1 MFLSLFFLF
10 FYRIS
15 FAFFAMIFLRAKK
28 VRGTGEYEGRLDMRV
43 KKVTQRK
50 VVVILLISVLV
61 MLFAGCAGEKKKK
74 DEETIQVPE
83 DTLLGYTY
91 SEVYTPYQL
100 SACDVKVEMVQPE
113 DSELMVT
120 KLLAGDSDYDFM
132 VLSTDSSLATD
143 ILRTGAYYSLNDI
156 PETAGLLDRYHA
168 YIKEAATAENG
179 DIWMIPCGVNVSFV
193 LCREDLCEQYG
204 LDFDD
209 MTYLEFME
217 QIDALP
223 KNGEHTFVTPYGLM
237 TADITSKFEQ
247 VYGYEDMSE
256 QETELLRSYMGKI
269 RAYDVPFNEGKW
281 WLLSSE
287 ERPSYIS
294 DASMKNIVFKLER
307 SDNMT
312 LPSSYNFFRIGGF
325 RAKKLPDLEEGVVCP
340 SGVRVAF
347 IVINPK
353 SDKLELT
360 LQYVSQ
366 LCEKLQK
373 DTTNAVRWMSQGED
387 FSDNVL
393 REDIYR
399 LISEGEVYSGYPYDV
414 VGAELMAYRE
424 GKQEFDAMLEE
435 IQRNIKMFQEE

>member
-1 MFLSLFFLF
+1 M
-10 FYRIS
+10 
-15 FAFFAMIFLRAKK
+15 K
-28 VRGTGEYEGRLDMRV
+28 V
-43 KKVTQRK
+43 KKVMQRK
-50 VVVILLISVLV
+50 LAVVLV
-61 MLFAGCAGEKKKK
+61 LSMLMMLFAGCAGEKKKK
-74 DEETIQVPE
+74 NEETIQVPE

-100 SACDVKVEMVQPE
+100 SSCDVKVEMVQPE

-132 VLSTDSSLATD
+132 MLSTDSSLAAD
-143 ILRTGAYYSLNDI
+143 ILRTGAYYSLNEI
-156 PETAGLLDRYHA
+156 PEVAGLLDRYHG
-168 YIKEAATAENG
+168 YIKEVATAENG
-179 DIWMIPCGVNVSFV
+179 DIWMIPCGVNVPFV
-193 LCREDLCEQYG
+193 LCREDLCEEYG
-204 LDFDD
+204 LDFTD

-217 QIDALP
+217 RVEALP
-223 KNGEHTFVTPYGLM
+223 KNGEHTFMVPYYLM

-247 VYGYEDMSE
+247 VYGYENMME
-256 QETELLRSYMGKI
+256 QETELLRSYMEKI

-281 WLLSSE
+281 WVLSSE
-287 ERPSYIS
+287 ERPNQMS
-294 DASMKNIVFKLER
+294 DESMKNIVFELER

-312 LPSSYNFFRIGGF
+312 LSSSLNFFRIDGF
-325 RAKKLPDLEEGVVCP
+325 RAKKLPDLERGVDCP
-340 SGVRVAF
+340 SGVRVDF

-366 LCEKLQK
+366 LCEKLKK
-373 DTTNAVRWMSQGED
+373 DTTNAIRWMSRGEE

-414 VGAELMAYRE
+414 VGAELWAYRE
-424 GKQEFDAMLEE
+424 GKQEFDVMLEE
-435 IQRNIKMFQEE
+435 IQRNIKMYKEE

>member
-1 MFLSLFFLF
+1 M
-10 FYRIS
+10 
-15 FAFFAMIFLRAKK
+15 K
-28 VRGTGEYEGRLDMRV
+28 V
-43 KKVTQRK
+43 KKVMQRK
-50 VVVILLISVLV
+50 LAVVLV
-61 MLFAGCAGEKKKK
+61 LSMLMMLFAGCAGEKKKK
-74 DEETIQVPE
+74 NEETIQVPE

-100 SACDVKVEMVQPE
+100 SACDVKVEIVQPE

-132 VLSTDSSLATD
+132 MLSTDSSLARD
-143 ILRTGAYYSLNDI
+143 ILRTGAYYSLSDI
-156 PETAGLLDRYHA
+156 PEVAGLLNRYHG

-204 LDFDD
+204 LDFTD

-217 QIDALP
+217 QVDALP
-223 KNGEHTFVTPYGLM
+223 KNGEHTFFTPYGLM
-237 TADITSKFEQ
+237 TGDITSKFERT
-247 VYGYEDMSE
+247 YGYENMSE
-256 QETELLRSYMGKI
+256 QETELLRSYMEKI
-269 RAYDVPFNEGKW
+269 RGYDVPFHEGKW
-281 WLLSSE
+281 WVLSSE
-287 ERPSYIS
+287 ERPNKMS
-294 DASMKNIVFKLER
+294 DESMKNIVFELER

-312 LPSSYNFFRIGGF
+312 LSSSLNFFRIDGF
-325 RAKKLPDLEEGVVCP
+325 RAKKLPDLERGVDCP
-340 SGVRVAF
+340 SGARVDF

-360 LQYVSQ
+360 LQYVSE

-373 DTTNAVRWMSQGED
+373 DTTNAIRWMSQGED

-399 LISEGEVYSGYPYDV
+399 LISEGEVYSLYPYDV

>member
-1 MFLSLFFLF
+1 M
-10 FYRIS
+10 
-15 FAFFAMIFLRAKK
+15 K
-28 VRGTGEYEGRLDMRV
+28 V
-43 KKVTQRK
+43 KKVMQRK
-50 VVVILLISVLV
+50 LAVALVLSMLVVLL
-61 MLFAGCAGEKKKK
+61 AGCGGEKKKK
-74 DEETIQVPE
+74 EEETLQVPE

-113 DSELMVT
+113 DNELMVT

-132 VLSTDSSLATD
+132 MLSTDSSLATD
-143 ILRTGAYYSLNDI
+143 ILRTGAYYALNDI
-156 PETAGLLDRYHA
+156 PEAAGLLDRYHG
-168 YIKEAATAENG
+168 YIKEAATTENG

-193 LCREDLCEQYG
+193 LCREDLCEEYG

-217 QIDALP
+217 QVDALP
-223 KNGEHTFVTPYGLM
+223 KNGEHTFFTPYGLM
-237 TADITSKFEQ
+237 TGDITSKFEQ
-247 VYGYEDMSE
+247 VYGYENMTE
-256 QETELLRSYMGKI
+256 QETELLRSYMEKI

-287 ERPSYIS
+287 ERPNQMS
-294 DASMKNIVFKLER
+294 DESMKNIVFELER

-312 LPSSYNFFRIGGF
+312 LSSSLNFFRIDGF
-325 RAKKLPDLEEGVVCP
+325 RAMKMPDLEEGVVCP
-340 SGVRVAF
+340 SGVRVDF

-360 LQYVSQ
+360 LEYVSQ

-373 DTTNAVRWMSQGED
+373 DTTNAIRWMSRGEE

-414 VGAELMAYRE
+414 VGAELMAYRD

-435 IQRNIKMFQEE
+435 IKRNIKMYKEE

>member
-1 MFLSLFFLF
+1 M
-10 FYRIS
+10 
-15 FAFFAMIFLRAKK
+15 K
-28 VRGTGEYEGRLDMRV
+28 V

-50 VVVILLISVLV
+50 FAVILVLSMV
-61 MLFAGCAGEKKKK
+61 MMLFAGCAGEKKKK
-74 DEETIQVPE
+74 NEETIQVPE

-100 SACDVKVEMVQPE
+100 SSCDVKVEMVQPE

-132 VLSTDSSLATD
+132 MLSTDSSLAAD
-143 ILRTGAYYSLNDI
+143 ILRTGAYYSLNEI
-156 PETAGLLDRYHA
+156 PEVAGLLDRYHG
-168 YIKEAATAENG
+168 YIKEVATAENG
-179 DIWMIPCGVNVSFV
+179 DIWMIPCGVNVPFV

-204 LDFDD
+204 LDFTD
-209 MTYLEFME
+209 MTYLKFLE
-217 QIDALP
+217 QVDALP
-223 KNGEHTFVTPYGLM
+223 KNGAHTFFTPYGLM
-237 TADITSKFEQ
+237 TGDITSKFEQ
-247 VYGYEDMSE
+247 VYGYENMTE
-256 QETELLRSYMGKI
+256 QETELLRSYMEKI
-269 RAYDVPFNEGKW
+269 RGYDVPFNEGKW

-287 ERPSYIS
+287 ERPNQMS
-294 DASMKNIVFKLER
+294 DESMKNIVFELER

-312 LPSSYNFFRIGGF
+312 LSSSLNFFRIDGF
-325 RAKKLPDLEEGVVCP
+325 RATKLPDLERGVDCP
-340 SGVRVAF
+340 SGVRVDF

-366 LCEKLQK
+366 LCEKLKK
-373 DTTNAVRWMSQGED
+373 DTTNAIRWMSRGED

-399 LISEGEVYSGYPYDV
+399 LISEGEVYSLYPYDV

>member
-1 MFLSLFFLF
+1 
-10 FYRIS
+10 
-15 FAFFAMIFLRAKK
+15 
-28 VRGTGEYEGRLDMRV
+28 MRV
-43 KKVTQRK
+43 RKVTKRK
-50 VVVILLISVLV
+50 FAVVLAIS
-61 MLFAGCAGEKKKK
+61 MFMILFAGCAGGPKKK
-74 DEETIQVPE
+74 DKETLQVPE

-100 SACDVKVEMVQPE
+100 SSCDVKVEIVQPE

-132 VLSTDSSLATD
+132 MLSTDSALATD
-143 ILRTGAYYSLNDI
+143 ILRTGAYYSLNEI
-156 PETAGLLDRYHA
+156 PEVAGLLDRYHG

-179 DIWMIPCGVNVSFV
+179 DIWMIPCGVNVPFV
-193 LCREDLCEQYG
+193 LCREDLCEEYG

-217 QIDALP
+217 QVDALP
-223 KNGEHTFVTPYGLM
+223 KNGEHTFMVPYYLM

-247 VYGYEDMSE
+247 VYGYENMME
-256 QETELLRSYMGKI
+256 QETELLRSYMEKI

-281 WLLSSE
+281 WVLSSE
-287 ERPSYIS
+287 ERPNIIS
-294 DASMKNIVFKLER
+294 DESMRNIVFKLER

-312 LPSSYNFFRIGGF
+312 LSSSLNFFRIDGF
-325 RAKKLPDLEEGVVCP
+325 RATKLPDLERGVDCP
-340 SGVRVAF
+340 SGARVDF

-360 LQYVSQ
+360 LQYVSE

-373 DTTNAVRWMSQGED
+373 DTTNAIRWMSRGEE

-414 VGAELMAYRE
+414 VGAELWAYRE

-435 IQRNIKMFQEE
+435 IQRNIKMYKEE

>member
-1 MFLSLFFLF
+1 M
-10 FYRIS
+10 
-15 FAFFAMIFLRAKK
+15 K
-28 VRGTGEYEGRLDMRV
+28 V
-43 KKVTQRK
+43 KKATQRK
-50 VVVILLISVLV
+50 LIVALVLSMLVV
-61 MLFAGCAGEKKKK
+61 LFAGCGGEKKKK

-100 SACDVKVEMVQPE
+100 SSCDVKVEMVQPE

-132 VLSTDSSLATD
+132 MLSTDSSLAAD
-143 ILRTGAYYSLNDI
+143 ILRTGAYYSLNEI
-156 PETAGLLDRYHA
+156 PEVAGLLDRYHG
-168 YIKEAATAENG
+168 YLKEAATAENG
-179 DIWMIPCGVNVSFV
+179 DVWMIPCGVNVSFV
-193 LCREDLCEQYG
+193 LCREDLCEEYG

-217 QIDALP
+217 QVDALP
-223 KNGEHTFVTPYGLM
+223 KNGEHTFFTPYGLM
-237 TADITSKFEQ
+237 TGDITSKFEQ
-247 VYGYEDMSE
+247 VYGYENMME
-256 QETELLRSYMGKI
+256 QETELLRSYMEKI

-287 ERPSYIS
+287 ERPNQMS
-294 DASMKNIVFKLER
+294 DESMKNIVFELER

-312 LPSSYNFFRIGGF
+312 LSSSLNFFRIDGF

-340 SGVRVAF
+340 SGVRVDF

-373 DTTNAVRWMSQGED
+373 DTTNAIRWMSRGED
-387 FSDNVL
+387 FSNNVL

-435 IQRNIKMFQEE
+435 IKRNIKMYKEE

>member
-1 MFLSLFFLF
+1 M
-10 FYRIS
+10 
-15 FAFFAMIFLRAKK
+15 K
-28 VRGTGEYEGRLDMRV
+28 V

-100 SACDVKVEMVQPE
+100 RSCDVKVEIVQPE

-132 VLSTDSSLATD
+132 MLSTDSSLATD

-156 PETAGLLDRYHA
+156 PEVAGLLNRYHG
-168 YIKEAATAENG
+168 YLKEAATAENG

-193 LCREDLCEQYG
+193 LCREDLCEEYG
-204 LDFDD
+204 LDFTD

-217 QIDALP
+217 QVEALP
-223 KNGEHTFVTPYGLM
+223 KNGEHTFMVPYYLM
-237 TADITSKFEQ
+237 TGDITSKFERT
-247 VYGYEDMSE
+247 YGYEDMSE
-256 QETELLRSYMGKI
+256 SETELLRSYMEKI
-269 RAYDVPFNEGKW
+269 RGYDVPFNEGKW

-287 ERPSYIS
+287 ERPNYMS
-294 DASMKNIVFKLER
+294 DESMKNIMFELER

-312 LPSSYNFFRIGGF
+312 LSSNMNFFRIDGF
-325 RAKKLPDLEEGVVCP
+325 RAMKLPDLERGVVCP
-340 SGVRVAF
+340 NVVRMDF

-373 DTTNAVRWMSQGED
+373 DTTNAIRWMSQGED
-387 FSDNVL
+387 FSSNVL

-414 VGAELMAYRE
+414 VGAELWAYRE
-424 GKQEFDAMLEE
+424 GKQEFDLMLEE
-435 IQRNIKMFQEE
+435 IKRNIKMYKEE

>member
-1 MFLSLFFLF
+1 M
-10 FYRIS
+10 
-15 FAFFAMIFLRAKK
+15 K
-28 VRGTGEYEGRLDMRV
+28 V

-74 DEETIQVPE
+74 EEETLQVPE

-91 SEVYTPYQL
+91 SKVYTPYQL
-100 SACDVKVEMVQPE
+100 SSCDVKVEMVQPE

-132 VLSTDSSLATD
+132 MLSTDSSLATD
-143 ILRTGAYYSLNDI
+143 ILRTGAYYSLSDI
-156 PETAGLLDRYHA
+156 PEVAGLLDRYHG
-168 YIKEAATAENG
+168 YIKEAATAEDG
-179 DIWMIPCGVNVSFV
+179 DVWMIPCGVNVPFV
-193 LCREDLCEQYG
+193 LCREDLCEEYG
-204 LDFDD
+204 LDFTD

-217 QIDALP
+217 QVGALP
-223 KNGEHTFVTPYGLM
+223 KNGEHTFFTPYGLM
-237 TADITSKFEQ
+237 TADITSKFERT
-247 VYGYEDMSE
+247 YGYENTSE
-256 QETELLRSYMGKI
+256 QETELLRSYMEKI

-287 ERPSYIS
+287 ERPNQMS
-294 DASMKNIVFKLER
+294 DESMKNIVFELER

-312 LPSSYNFFRIGGF
+312 LSSSLNFFRIDGF
-325 RAKKLPDLEEGVVCP
+325 RAMKLPDLEQGVVCP
-340 SGVRVAF
+340 GGVRVDF

-373 DTTNAVRWMSQGED
+373 DTTNAIRWMSQGED
-387 FSDNVL
+387 FSDNML

-399 LISEGEVYSGYPYDV
+399 LISEGEVHFSYPYDV
-414 VGAELMAYRE
+414 VGAELWAYRE
-424 GKQEFDAMLEE
+424 GKQEFDEMLDE
-435 IQRNIKMFQEE
+435 IRRNIKMYKEE

>member
-1 MFLSLFFLF
+1 M
-10 FYRIS
+10 
-15 FAFFAMIFLRAKK
+15 K
-28 VRGTGEYEGRLDMRV
+28 V
-43 KKVTQRK
+43 KKATQRK
-50 VVVILLISVLV
+50 LIVALVLSMLVV
-61 MLFAGCAGEKKKK
+61 LFAGCAGEKKKE
-74 DEETIQVPE
+74 EETLQVPE

-100 SACDVKVEMVQPE
+100 GTCDVKAEIVQPE

-132 VLSTDSSLATD
+132 LLSSSSSLATD
-143 ILRTGAYYSLNDI
+143 ILRTGAYYSLNEI
-156 PETAGLLDRYHA
+156 PEVAGLLDRYHG

-179 DIWMIPCGVNVSFV
+179 DIWMIPCGVNVPFV
-193 LCREDLCEQYG
+193 LYREDVCEEFE
-204 LDFDD
+204 LDFSDI
-209 MTYLEFME
+209 TYTEFLEKVE
-217 QIDALP
+217 ALP
-223 KNGEHTFVTPYGLM
+223 KNGDNIFFTPYGLM

-256 QETELLRSYMGKI
+256 QETELLRSYMEKI

-287 ERPSYIS
+287 KSINHMSEE
-294 DASMKNIVFKLER
+294 SMKNMIFELEH
-307 SDNMT
+307 SNNMA
-312 LPSSYNFFRIGGF
+312 LSVSLDFFRIDGF
-325 RAKKLPDLEEGVVCP
+325 RAAKLPDLEQGVDCP
-340 SGVRVAF
+340 VGATVNF

-373 DTTNAVRWMSQGED
+373 DTTNAIRWMSRGED
-387 FSDNVL
+387 FSNNVL

-435 IQRNIKMFQEE
+435 IKRNIKMYKEE

>member
-1 MFLSLFFLF
+1 M
-10 FYRIS
+10 
-15 FAFFAMIFLRAKK
+15 K
-28 VRGTGEYEGRLDMRV
+28 V
-43 KKVTQRK
+43 KKATQRK
-50 VVVILLISVLV
+50 LIVALVLSMLVV
-61 MLFAGCAGEKKKK
+61 LFAGCAGEKKKE
-74 DEETIQVPE
+74 EETLQVPE

-100 SACDVKVEMVQPE
+100 GTCDVKVEMVQPE

-132 VLSTDSSLATD
+132 MLSTDSSLATD

-156 PETAGLLDRYHA
+156 PEVAGLLDRYHG

-179 DIWMIPCGVNVSFV
+179 DVWMIPCGVNVPFV
-193 LCREDLCEQYG
+193 LYREDVCEEFE
-204 LDFDD
+204 LDFSDI
-209 MTYLEFME
+209 TYTEFLEKVE
-217 QIDALP
+217 ALP
-223 KNGEHTFVTPYGLM
+223 KNGEHTFFTPYGLM
-237 TADITSKFEQ
+237 TGDITSKFEQ
-247 VYGYEDMSE
+247 VYGYENMTE
-256 QETELLRSYMGKI
+256 QETELLRSYMEKI

-287 ERPSYIS
+287 ERPNQMS
-294 DASMKNIVFKLER
+294 DESMKNIVFELER

-312 LPSSYNFFRIGGF
+312 LSSSLNFFRIDGF
-325 RAKKLPDLEEGVVCP
+325 RAKKLPDLERGVDCP
-340 SGVRVAF
+340 SGVRVDF

-360 LQYVSQ
+360 LQYVSE

-373 DTTNAVRWMSQGED
+373 DTTNAIRWMSRGEE

-414 VGAELMAYRE
+414 VGAELMAYRD

-435 IQRNIKMFQEE
+435 IKRNIKMYKEE

>member
-1 MFLSLFFLF
+1 M
-10 FYRIS
+10 
-15 FAFFAMIFLRAKK
+15 K
-28 VRGTGEYEGRLDMRV
+28 V

-50 VVVILLISVLV
+50 FAVILVLSMV
-61 MLFAGCAGEKKKK
+61 MMLFAGCAGEKKKK
-74 DEETIQVPE
+74 NEETIQVPE

-100 SACDVKVEMVQPE
+100 SSCDVKVEMVQPE

-132 VLSTDSSLATD
+132 MLSTDSSLAAD
-143 ILRTGAYYSLNDI
+143 ILRTGAYYSLNEI
-156 PETAGLLDRYHA
+156 PEVAGLLDRYHG
-168 YIKEAATAENG
+168 YIKEVATAENG
-179 DIWMIPCGVNVSFV
+179 DIWMIPCGVNVPFV
-193 LCREDLCEQYG
+193 LCREDLCEEYG
-204 LDFDD
+204 LDFTD

-217 QIDALP
+217 RVEALP
-223 KNGEHTFVTPYGLM
+223 KNGEHTFMVPYYLM

-247 VYGYEDMSE
+247 VYGYENMME
-256 QETELLRSYMGKI
+256 QETELLRSYMEKI

-281 WLLSSE
+281 WVLSSE
-287 ERPSYIS
+287 ERPNKMS
-294 DASMKNIVFKLER
+294 DESMKNIVFELER

-312 LPSSYNFFRIGGF
+312 LSSSLNFFRIDGF
-325 RAKKLPDLEEGVVCP
+325 RATKLPDLERGVDCP
-340 SGVRVAF
+340 SGVRVDF

-366 LCEKLQK
+366 LCEKLKK
-373 DTTNAVRWMSQGED
+373 DTTNAIRWMSRGED

-414 VGAELMAYRE
+414 VGAELWAYRE
-424 GKQEFDAMLEE
+424 GKQEFDVMLEE
-435 IQRNIKMFQEE
+435 IQRNIKMYKEE

>member
-1 MFLSLFFLF
+1 MFFFRF
-10 FYRIS
+10 FCRIS
-15 FAFFAMIFLRAKK
+15 FAFFAMIFLGAKK
-28 VRGTGEYEGRLDMRV
+28 VRGTGINEGRQDMKLR
-43 KKVTQRK
+43 KDTQRK
-50 VVVILLISVLV
+50 VVVVLV
-61 MLFAGCAGEKKKK
+61 ISMFMMLFAGCAGEKKKK
-74 DEETIQVPE
+74 EEEVMQVPE

-100 SACDVKVEMVQPE
+100 SSCDVKVEMVQPE

-132 VLSTDSSLATD
+132 MLSTDSSLARD
-143 ILRTGAYYSLNDI
+143 ILRTGAYYSLNEI
-156 PETAGLLDRYHA
+156 PEVTGLLERYHG
-168 YIKEAATAENG
+168 YLKEAATAENG
-179 DIWMIPCGVNVSFV
+179 DVWMIPCGVNVPFV
-193 LCREDLCEQYG
+193 LYREDVCKEYG
-204 LDFDD
+204 LDFTD
-209 MTYLEFME
+209 MTYLEFMK
-217 QIDALP
+217 QVDALP
-223 KNGEHTFVTPYGLM
+223 KKGEHTFIVPYYLM
-237 TADITSKFEQ
+237 TGDITNKFERT
-247 VYGYEDMSE
+247 YGYENMSE
-256 QETELLRSYMGKI
+256 SEMELLRGYMEKI

-312 LPSSYNFFRIGGF
+312 LSSSLNFFRIGGF
-325 RAKKLPDLEEGVVCP
+325 RAMELPDLEEGVDCP
-340 SGVRVAF
+340 SGASVDF

-360 LQYVSQ
+360 LQYVSE

-373 DTTNAVRWMSQGED
+373 DTTNAFRWMSQGED

-399 LISEGEVYSGYPYDV
+399 LISEGEVYSLYPYDV

-424 GKQEFDAMLEE
+424 GKQEFDVMLEE

>member
-1 MFLSLFFLF
+1 M
-10 FYRIS
+10 
-15 FAFFAMIFLRAKK
+15 K
-28 VRGTGEYEGRLDMRV
+28 V

-100 SACDVKVEMVQPE
+100 RSCDVKVEMVQPE

-132 VLSTDSSLATD
+132 MLSTDSSLATD

-156 PETAGLLDRYHA
+156 PEAAGLLDRYHG
-168 YIKEAATAENG
+168 YLKEAATAENG

-193 LCREDLCEQYG
+193 LCREDLCEEYG
-204 LDFDD
+204 LDFTD

-217 QIDALP
+217 QVEALP
-223 KNGEHTFVTPYGLM
+223 KNGEHTFMVPYYLM
-237 TADITSKFEQ
+237 TGDITSKFERT
-247 VYGYEDMSE
+247 YGYEDMSE
-256 QETELLRSYMGKI
+256 SETELLRSYMEKI
-269 RAYDVPFNEGKW
+269 RGYDVPFNEGKW

-287 ERPSYIS
+287 ERPNYMS
-294 DASMKNIVFKLER
+294 DESMKNIVFELER

-312 LPSSYNFFRIGGF
+312 LSSNMNFFRIDGF
-325 RAKKLPDLEEGVVCP
+325 RAMQLPDLERGVVCP
-340 SGVRVAF
+340 NVVRMDF

-373 DTTNAVRWMSQGED
+373 DTTNAIRWMSQGED
-387 FSDNVL
+387 FSSNVL

-414 VGAELMAYRE
+414 VGAELWAYRE
-424 GKQEFDAMLEE
+424 GKQEFDLMLEE
-435 IQRNIKMFQEE
+435 IKRNIKMYKEE

>member
-1 MFLSLFFLF
+1 M
-10 FYRIS
+10 
-15 FAFFAMIFLRAKK
+15 K
-28 VRGTGEYEGRLDMRV
+28 V
-43 KKVTQRK
+43 KKATRRK
-50 VVVILLISVLV
+50 LAVVLILSMLV
-61 MLFAGCAGEKKKK
+61 MLFAGCGEEKKKK
-74 DEETIQVPE
+74 EEEPLQVPE

-100 SACDVKVEMVQPE
+100 SACDVKVEIVQPE
-113 DSELMVT
+113 DNELMVT

-132 VLSTDSSLATD
+132 MLSTDSSLAAD
-143 ILRTGAYYSLNDI
+143 ILRTGAYYSLNEI
-156 PETAGLLDRYHA
+156 PEVAGLLDRYHG
-168 YIKEAATAENG
+168 YIKEVATAENG
-179 DIWMIPCGVNVSFV
+179 DIWMIPCGVNVPFV
-193 LCREDLCEQYG
+193 LYREDLCEEYG

-217 QIDALP
+217 RVEALP
-223 KNGEHTFVTPYGLM
+223 KNGEHTFMVPYYLM
-237 TADITSKFEQ
+237 TGDITSKFEQ
-247 VYGYEDMSE
+247 VYGYENMSE
-256 QETELLRSYMGKI
+256 RETELLRSYMEKI
-269 RAYDVPFNEGKW
+269 RGYDVPFHEGKW
-281 WLLSSE
+281 WVLSSE
-287 ERPSYIS
+287 ERPNKMS
-294 DASMKNIVFKLER
+294 DESMKNIVFELER

-312 LPSSYNFFRIGGF
+312 LSSSLNFFRIDGF
-325 RAKKLPDLEEGVVCP
+325 RAKKLPDLERGVDCP
-340 SGVRVAF
+340 SGVRVDF

-360 LQYVSQ
+360 LQYVSE

-373 DTTNAVRWMSQGED
+373 DTTNAIRWMSRGED

-414 VGAELMAYRE
+414 VGAELWAYRE

>member
-1 MFLSLFFLF
+1 M
-10 FYRIS
+10 
-15 FAFFAMIFLRAKK
+15 K
-28 VRGTGEYEGRLDMRV
+28 V
-43 KKVTQRK
+43 KKATQRK
-50 VVVILLISVLV
+50 LIVALVLSMLVV
-61 MLFAGCAGEKKKK
+61 LFAGCGGEKKKK

-100 SACDVKVEMVQPE
+100 SSCDVKVEMVQPE

-132 VLSTDSSLATD
+132 MLSTDSSLAAD
-143 ILRTGAYYSLNDI
+143 ILRTGAYYSLNEI
-156 PETAGLLDRYHA
+156 PEVAGLLDRYHG
-168 YIKEAATAENG
+168 YLKEAATAENG
-179 DIWMIPCGVNVSFV
+179 DVWMIPCGVNVSFV
-193 LCREDLCEQYG
+193 LCREDLCEEYG

-217 QIDALP
+217 QVDALP
-223 KNGEHTFVTPYGLM
+223 KNGEHTFFTPYGLM
-237 TADITSKFEQ
+237 TGDITSKFEQ
-247 VYGYEDMSE
+247 VYGYENMME
-256 QETELLRSYMGKI
+256 QETELLRSYMEKI

-287 ERPSYIS
+287 ERPNQMS
-294 DASMKNIVFKLER
+294 DESMKNIVFELER

-312 LPSSYNFFRIGGF
+312 LSSSLNFFRIDGF

-340 SGVRVAF
+340 SGVRVDF

-360 LQYVSQ
+360 LEYVSQ

-373 DTTNAVRWMSQGED
+373 DTTNAIRWMSRGED
-387 FSDNVL
+387 FSNNVL

-435 IQRNIKMFQEE
+435 IKRNIKMYKEE